1 MQLPGPQCQAGQ
13 TAVTKTMQ
21 GYGLVQ
27 KLANIILGSAHIAL
41 ALESQ

>member
-1 MQLPGPQCQAGQ
+1 M
-13 TAVTKTMQ
+13 KTIQ

-27 KLANIILGSAHIAL
+27 NLANIILGSATIAL